1 MSYYVVVDTNVL
13 ISAMIKKDSVPYKVI
28 DLAFKG
34 KIIPLIHEEILAEYE
49 RVANR
54 KKFKFLDY
62 VIDFFI
68 NGMKNNG
75 KFIDAK
81 DFDEELPD
89 PNDKIFYCVLMT
101 AREDLD
107 AYLVTG
113 NLKHFPKRIFIVTPR
128 ELLDILESDEDYVS
142 VDS

>member
-1 MSYYVVVDTNVL
+1 MSYYVVIDTNV
-13 ISAMIKKDSVPYKVI
+13 IVSAMLKENSVPRKLI
-28 DLAFKG
+28 DLVVNE
-34 KIIPLIHEEILAEYE
+34 KIIPLIHEKVLAEYE
-49 RVANR
+49 KVINR
-54 KKFKFLDY
+54 PKFNFSQEQIENTLGGILKCA
-62 VIDFFI
+62 
-68 NGMKNNG
+68 

-89 PNDKIFYCVLMT
+89 PKDKIFYCVLMT

>member
-13 ISAMIKKDSVPYKVI
+13 ISAMIKENSVPYKVI
-28 DLAFKG
+28 DLVFNG
-34 KIIPLIHEEILAEYE
+34 KIIPLMHEKILAEYE

-54 KKFKFLDY
+54 TKFKFLDY
-62 VIDFFI
+62 VIEFFI
-68 NGMKNNG
+68 NGMKDNG

-81 DFDEELPD
+81 DFDEVLPD

-101 AREDLD
+101 TREDVE

-113 NLKHFPKRIFIVTPR
+113 NLKHFPIKPFIVTPR
-128 ELLDILESDEDYVS
+128 ELLDIIENEEK
-142 VDS
+142 